1 MRSEAAKLWG
11 EACSL
16 IAKELPENDYETWI
30 AELNPARFEDDTLTL
45 EAPFGLFRD
54 RVRQAYL
61 PAIERAVSVAA
72 DRRCRVAVVV
82 GGIGRTRPMGALRPR
97 PAASHVV
104 RRLSGINARKTFDN
118 FIVGESNRLA
128 YAGARQIAE
137 GKVVGGNPLFM
148 YGKVGL
154 GKTHLLI
161 AIANHLKSQGRRVL
175 YYQGEEFTAKMVEA
189 LRTDKMSSFRR
200 EFQVADALL
209 IDDVQFIAGKK
220 RTQQELYH
228 AFNLL
233 HAAGKPIAFAADR
246 GPNELETLEQG
257 LKSRFQGGL
266 LADVRPLDDELRAR
280 VLKAKAKEAGLEV
293 AGDVLESIAGRL
305 QGSVRDIEGLVL
317 RLRAAAAQHE
327 GVLDGPTL
335 EALIAPYVVTS
346 APVTLDKVIDTVAWV
361 YGLTRSELLSRDRSR
376 RVAWPRHVAAYLC
389 RKLTGSSLPE
399 IGDVLGG
406 RNHTSVLRACRS
418 VEDRVS
424 GDAAFSSR
432 LREIASMLGQVP
444 TGRA

>member
-1 MRSEAAKLWG
+1 MRTEAAKLWG

-16 IAKELPENDYETWI
+16 IAKELPENDFETWI
-30 AELNPARFEDDTLTL
+30 AELNPSRFEDDTLTL

-61 PAIERAVSVAA
+61 PAIERAVSMAA

-82 GGIGRTRPMGALRPR
+82 GGIGRTRPMGSLRPR
-97 PAASHVV
+97 PAASHAV
-104 RRLSGINARKTFDN
+104 RRFSGLNARKTFDN
-118 FIVGESNRLA
+118 FIVGESNELA
-128 YAGARQIAE
+128 YLGARQIAE
-137 GKVVGGNPLFM
+137 GNVSGGNPLFV

-161 AIANHLKSQGRRVL
+161 AIANHLKSRGRRVL

-189 LRTDKMSSFRR
+189 LQTDKMSAFRR
-200 EFQVADALL
+200 EFQTADALL

-233 HAAGKPIAFAADR
+233 HGAGKPIALAGDR
-246 GPNELETLEQG
+246 GPGELEQLEQG
-257 LKSRFQGGL
+257 LKSRFQGGF
-266 LADVRPLDDELRAR
+266 LADVRPLDDVLRVR
-280 VLKAKAKEAGLEV
+280 ILKAKAKESSLELPET
-293 AGDVLESIAGRL
+293 VLEGISGRL
-305 QGSVRDIEGLVL
+305 QGSVRDIEGLVM
-317 RLRAAAAQHE
+317 RLRAAAQQHD
-327 GVLDGPTL
+327 GRLDSPTI

-361 YGLTRSELLSRDRSR
+361 YGLTRAELLSRDRSR

-432 LREIASMLGQVP
+432 LREIAGMLGQVP
-444 TGRA
+444 TGRS